1 MTIDL
6 RAKAAPVGRVLAGSG
21 FGTVAVRSAD
31 PIAPTAPIPQE
42 SH

>member
-6 RAKAAPVGRVLAGSG
+6 RANVAPASRVLADGG

-31 PIAPTAPIPQE
+31 PIDPTAPIPQE